1 MISSGIKRA
10 ALLIHFDES
19 CSDALR
25 SILLGSASYFQE
37 SGASEADVILFG
49 TDDITTVE
57 RSRLYADY
65 RSKSLCITES
75 DIPTFR
81 LPGLYAANTASLLTR
96 SRTRTISYFM
106 SERQQGN
113 EEVKRLRGKQV
124 ERRFLYSFMG
134 GSNSW
139 ARKRLFRALQSQA
152 DTIVEATNSYNHW
165 TAGTS
170 DEERRASQR
179 LRYAEVMAASKFTLC
194 PRGCGLSSYR
204 LFESMSLGVA
214 PVIISDAWQ
223 PIDGLDW
230 SFALRVREKHI
241 PELDRIVR
249 THEDE
254 WQVRG
259 AAGLAAYNAL
269 LAENV
274 VAQHV
279 HSSLV
284 DVLACFDSRRESIMA
299 ELARA
304 RCVAREAYWAGRKV
318 AKLGVLWAFHLAG
331 KPLPINLNRPIE
343 VQLARPRTATRA
355 NHPRWE

>member
-1 MISSGIKRA
+1 LITPQTTA
-10 ALLIHFDES
+10 ALRIHFDYS
-19 CSDALR
+19 CGEALR
-25 SILLGSASYFQE
+25 SILLGSASLFQE
-37 SGASEADVILFG
+37 SAACEADVILFG

-57 RSRLYADY
+57 RSRLYKEY

-96 SRTRTISYFM
+96 SRTKTTSYFI
-106 SERQQGN
+106 SERKQGN
-113 EEVKRLRGKQV
+113 EEVKRLRGTQV

-134 GSNSW
+134 GSTSW
-139 ARKRLFRALQSQA
+139 ARKRLFRALQSQQ

-165 TAGTS
+165 STDTA
-170 DEERRASQR
+170 DEDRRVSQR
-179 LRYAEVMAASKFTLC
+179 LRYAEVMAASKFALC

-254 WQVRG
+254 WQIRS
-259 AAGLAAYNAL
+259 AAGLAAYKAL
-269 LAENV
+269 LAEDV

-279 HSSLV
+279 HHSLI
-284 DVLACFDSRRESIMA
+284 DVLASFDSRRESIMA
-299 ELARA
+299 EVARA
-304 RCVAREAYWAGRKV
+304 RYVAREAYWAGRKV
-318 AKLGVLWAFHLAG
+318 AKIAVLWAFHLAG

-343 VQLARPRTATRA
+343 VQLARRGTATSS
-355 NHPRWE
+355 NHWQ